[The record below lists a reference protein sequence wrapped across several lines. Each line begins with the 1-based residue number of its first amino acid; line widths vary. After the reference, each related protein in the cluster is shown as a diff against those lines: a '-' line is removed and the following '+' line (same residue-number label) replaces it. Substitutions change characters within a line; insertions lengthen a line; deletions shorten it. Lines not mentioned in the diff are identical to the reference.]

1 MKYENLERKKLKKG
15 ENWINSLREE
25 REGYR
30 RGRIKKERG
39 IEKKEITFS
48 IVAGW
53 IVASCATEREKKY
66 VQDQDLFYIV
76 NYDIKLGTTPW
87 TYSLRTYCIVSAVLQ
102 KVLLSVAVCIEAS
115 CASVKAPVPSRFS
128 YQNLGNIGVGP
139 CRPTL
144 AEPEQDYPD
153 TRNPKQNNLLR
164 NRTARSR
171 AGTESLISGE
181 NAESDKN

>member
-1 MKYENLERKKLKKG
+1 M
-15 ENWINSLREE
+15 
-25 REGYR
+25 
-30 RGRIKKERG
+30 
-39 IEKKEITFS
+39 
-48 IVAGW
+48 
-53 IVASCATEREKKY
+53 
-66 VQDQDLFYIV
+66 QDQDLFYIV

-87 TYSLRTYCIVSAVLQ
+87 TYSIRTYCIVSAVLQ

-164 NRTARSR
+164 KHVYSVLYKKVMSMLNRTQSTPPKQNVANNSPPPVQEGRSDIS
-171 AGTESLISGE
+171 AILTMFSLLGQGQ
-181 NAESDKN
+181 KVFM